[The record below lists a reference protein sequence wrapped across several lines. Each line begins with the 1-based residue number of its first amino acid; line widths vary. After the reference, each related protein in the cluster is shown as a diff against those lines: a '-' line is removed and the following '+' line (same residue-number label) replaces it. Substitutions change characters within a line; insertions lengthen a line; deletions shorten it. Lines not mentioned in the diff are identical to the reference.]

1 MNKRTKMSKTERE
14 QLLKRRELLLRY
26 KSRGLTATETCKAVA
41 DELNIEYETV
51 LKDWVRRVRWIDRLL
66 KMQDPTLFQ
75 EITHNFTQIRRAA
88 WMEYAKGD
96 NTAAKV
102 GALRVV
108 EQATKDEIEVMQSIG
123 AVARLPVETTLTI
136 AQTPFDADPEIRKL
150 LAASAAKQKAEKD
163 APQ

>member
-1 MNKRTKMSKTERE
+1 
-14 QLLKRRELLLRY
+14 
-26 KSRGLTATETCKAVA
+26 
-41 DELNIEYETV
+41 
-51 LKDWVRRVRWIDRLL
+51 
-66 KMQDPTLFQ
+66 
-75 EITHNFTQIRRAA
+75 
-88 WMEYAKGD
+88 MEYAKGD

-108 EQATKDEIEVMQSIG
+108 EQATKDEIEVLQSIG

-163 APQ
+163 VPDPGT